1 MSVVRNVNAQRA
13 KTSAGHDARRH
24 GLRRMVR
31 AGIRDTARRDADMLN
46 GAGGGGRWEAG
57 EQAA

>member
-1 MSVVRNVNAQRA
+1 
-13 KTSAGHDARRH
+13 
-24 GLRRMVR
+24 MVR
-31 AGIRDTARRDADMLN
+31 VGVRDTDSRDADMLN